1 VNGNIPVVLIRRS
14 TRQETPM
21 IPLPFTTKSSWYE
34 DHWLTDR
41 PTRSAPVR
49 ASILAARVL
58 GILVVLVAGLRS
70 LGHH

>member
-1 VNGNIPVVLIRRS
+1 MAILLSYCCDDP

-21 IPLPFTTKSSWYE
+21 IPLPFAVKSSWYE
-34 DHWLTDR
+34 ERWLTDR
-41 PTRSAPVR
+41 PQRSARVR

-58 GILVVLVAGLRS
+58 GVAVVILAGLRG